1 MGKALVIVEG
11 ASAEKGLFGKLSES
25 FGLGIEIFVYGTNI
39 YDLYRIVKEDMDQHD
54 GECLLN
60 IRDILLDKLK
70 TREDHAKT
78 EADCVEIANE
88 RKLLNQEFAYT
99 YLVYDCDIQH
109 HERDEDPPIDELRDR
124 NLPILEAM
132 AEHFCDETDETV
144 GKLYI
149 NYPMIESWRDA
160 DSCFDSAYAQAGVSL
175 DEVKR
180 YKEFT
185 SRRKLAGRGL
195 RHSREEFESIVRMM
209 VYKSSLIADRG
220 WRDCTYEEYQVN
232 ANAGHVLRQEAD
244 LMRNKRWI
252 SALNTSMF
260 LCVDY
265 KGRTLFDEVMA
276 GGRNETVESNT

>member
-11 ASAEKGLFGKLSES
+11 ASAETGLFGKLSEV

-39 YDLYRIVKEDMDQHD
+39 YDLYHIVKRDMDQHE

-60 IRDILLDKLK
+60 IRDILLEKLK
-70 TREDHAKT
+70 VREDHAKT
-78 EADCVEIANE
+78 DADHQKIEKEREI
-88 RKLLNQEFAYT
+88 LNQDFAYT

-109 HERDEDPPIDELRDR
+109 HQPGEDPPIDELRDR

-132 AEHFCDETDETV
+132 AKHFSDETDETV

-160 DSCFDSAYAQAGVSL
+160 DSCFDPAYAQAGVSL

-180 YKEFT
+180 YKEFA
-185 SRRKLAGRGL
+185 SQRKLAGRGL

-209 VYKSSLIADRG
+209 VYKSSLIAGRG
-220 WRDCTYEEYQVN
+220 WTDCAYEEYREN
-232 ANAGHVLRQEAD
+232 ADAENVLKIEAD
-244 LMRNKRWI
+244 FMRDKRRI

-260 LCVDY
+260 LSVDY
-265 KGRTLFDEVMA
+265 KGRTLFDEIMA